1 MYEEY
6 VCLAFFLRF
15 SPPAFL
21 GALADFFDG
30 VLAIVDVRYLPEG
43 RAVWLQYWLNS
54 ELHRRVF
61 PVYISYPLPNP

>member
-30 VLAIVDVRYLPEG
+30 VLAIHGENTASMAWNRHAIEQTQL
-43 RAVWLQYWLNS
+43 RKT
-54 ELHRRVF
+54 
-61 PVYISYPLPNP
+61 